1 MEKDY
6 IFVYGLFRDQA
17 KNLLGD
23 ATYSGRTSITGKLF
37 KVNEFYPGFIKSKSG
52 KVCGDVYQFDSEL
65 LKDMDEY
72 EGDEYIRV
80 RILTDLD
87 INCWVYEYKYDT
99 TDFVEIKSG
108 DWYLR

>member
-23 ATYSGRTSITGKLF
+23 ATHSSRTCITGKLF

-52 KVCGDVYQFDSEL
+52 KVWGDVYQFDSKL

-72 EGDEYIRV
+72 EGDEYNRV
-80 RILTDLD
+80 RVLTDLG
-87 INCWVYEYKYDT
+87 ITCWVYEYKYDT